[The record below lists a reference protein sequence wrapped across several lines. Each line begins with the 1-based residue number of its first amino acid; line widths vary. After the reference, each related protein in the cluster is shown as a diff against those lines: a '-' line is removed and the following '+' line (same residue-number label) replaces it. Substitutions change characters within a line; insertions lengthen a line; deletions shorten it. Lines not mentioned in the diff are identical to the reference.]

1 MIICQLDLTLILA
14 ITDSWYLRDSP
25 KKIYMFA
32 FEGHNTNMY
41 KISGFLF
48 ILKSYL
54 QFLTHVIYTFLPS
67 I

>member
-14 ITDSWYLRDSP
+14 ITDSWYLRDSQ
-25 KKIYMFA
+25 KKFMFA

-41 KISGFLF
+41 KMSRFLF